1 MPDAPLRGYLLP
13 DERILWQGRP
23 EVRPFVWRGWWYLVP
38 FSLLW
43 GGFAI
48 FWEYSVLRNGAP
60 FFFGIWGIPFV
71 LLGLYF
77 IFGRLLVAR
86 REALNTTYAITDR
99 RVLVHGGAF
108 RRTFT
113 AIELAQL
120 PEAQL
125 DEGSGGVGTIT
136 FGSGWGFRAPPG
148 WPTMG
153 TYRQPTA
160 FQSIRGVREA
170 FDILQR
176 ARHELT
182 AARPSA

>member
-1 MPDAPLRGYLLP
+1 MPDDALRGYLLP
-13 DERILWQGRP
+13 EERILWQGRP

-43 GGFAI
+43 AGFAI
-48 FWEYSVLRNGAP
+48 FWEINVLSNGAP
-60 FFFGIWGIPFV
+60 FSFGIWGIPFV
-71 LLGLYF
+71 LFGLYLV
-77 IFGRLLVAR
+77 FGRLFVAR
-86 REALNTTYAITDR
+86 REAQHTTYAITDR
-99 RVLVHGGAF
+99 RILVHGGAL

-125 DEGSGGVGTIT
+125 DEASGGIGTIT
-136 FGSGWGFRAPPG
+136 FGSSGGFRLPPG

-160 FQSIRGVREA
+160 FQSIRDVRAA

-176 ARHELT
+176 ARHDLT
-182 AARPSA
+182 TARRSA